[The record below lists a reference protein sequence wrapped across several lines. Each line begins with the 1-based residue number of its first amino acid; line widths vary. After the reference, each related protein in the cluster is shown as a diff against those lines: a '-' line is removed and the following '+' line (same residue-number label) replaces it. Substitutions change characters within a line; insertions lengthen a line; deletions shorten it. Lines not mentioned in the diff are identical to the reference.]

1 MLPTDSTHVA
11 STMGPTRPT
20 DPNEQETWQIALQM
34 LTAAIMW
41 LMAVFGNCLVIL
53 VVRRSRRLQS
63 TTNYFVV
70 SLALADLLVALF
82 CLPVVLIRV
91 ISQTWLLGN
100 LLCKVVRFTQYM
112 APSVTV
118 LVLVGIC
125 VDRFYTILYP
135 LSFKITRGK
144 AKKIIL
150 VSWFLAIVLSCP
162 TFYFFEVDESSG
174 VAVCNTYILYSPGG
188 IMYSAFVMLVEYLLP
203 LLIVFV
209 IYTRVVRHIWRVG
222 IGAGWALQRTTN
234 AVPRTKVKTVKMLM
248 IVSAVYFALWGPFF
262 VTQLWFAASSY
273 YTASPEVYIATVW
286 LAFGSSASN
295 PIIYSYYNPNFR
307 RGCREVFC
315 MSTMKC
321 YRSNT
326 YAITTSSRFSKRNH
340 VGVAPMANFAGERGR
355 PPSPY
360 RTFDRDMN
368 GDKKLAWP
376 LPILG
381 QSTYL

>member
-1 MLPTDSTHVA
+1 MLPTNSTPVV
-11 STMGPTRPT
+11 STAGPTTPIN
-20 DPNEQETWQIALQM
+20 PNAQETWQIALQV

-53 VVRRSRRLQS
+53 VVKRSRRLQS

-82 CLPVVLIRV
+82 CLPMVLIRV
-91 ISQTWLLGN
+91 ISQEWLLGN
-100 LLCKVVRFTQYM
+100 MLCKVVRFTQYM
-112 APSVTV
+112 TPSMTV

-162 TFYFFEVDESSG
+162 TFYFFEVNQSLPYPF
-174 VAVCNTYILYSPGG
+174 CNTYIAYSPGG
-188 IMYSAFVMLVEYLLP
+188 IMYTAFVMFVEYLLP

-209 IYTRVVRHIWRVG
+209 IYARVVRHIWRVG
-222 IGAGWALQRTTN
+222 IRAGRALQRTTN

-248 IVSAVYFALWGPFF
+248 IVSTVYFALWGPFF
-262 VTQLWFAASSY
+262 IAQLWFAASAD
-273 YTASPEVYIATVW
+273 YTPIPELYIATVW
-286 LAFGSSASN
+286 IAFGSSASN

-307 RGCREVFC
+307 RGCRELFC

-326 YAITTSSRFSKRNH
+326 YAITTSTRFAKRNH
-340 VGVAPMANFAGERGR
+340 VGVAPMVNYSAERMR

-376 LPILG
+376 LPTAG